1 MFSSHV
7 YGQRLILMCHATHI
21 SRGGAKHTQGC
32 RGDPNACELG
42 HFWHA
47 KVHLG
52 HTTAYVCQP
61 RVLPGLGLGTP
72 CRLARAWPWCPMS
85 LELHGKATNMPGG
98 AGAVL
103 ELGLLWAC
111 ACAFGHHACGCTW
124 VASI

>member
-1 MFSSHV
+1 MFGSHM
-7 YGQRLILMCHATHI
+7 YGQRLILMCHATRI

-61 RVLPGLGLGTP
+61 RVLPGLGLGVP
-72 CRLARAWPWCPMS
+72 CPSNYMGRPQTCQGVQGLSQSWDFCGHVPVHLDTMHVAA
-85 LELHGKATNMPGG
+85 HG
-98 AGAVL
+98 
-103 ELGLLWAC
+103 
-111 ACAFGHHACGCTW
+111 
-124 VASI
+124 